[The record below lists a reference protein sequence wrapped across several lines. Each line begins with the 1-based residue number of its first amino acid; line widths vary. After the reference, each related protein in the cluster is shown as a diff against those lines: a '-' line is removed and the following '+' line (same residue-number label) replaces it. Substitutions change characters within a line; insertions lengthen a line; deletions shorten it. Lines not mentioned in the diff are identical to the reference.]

1 MHREESWIMGSTVSI
16 DKTEG
21 YRWTVTFDSPPTNLV
36 TPALVQDL
44 HEAVEAMAAEPDLKV
59 VVFDSANDDF
69 WLNHFDLAQVPNFP
83 TDTEGRAL
91 WTTVVL
97 RLAELPFVTIA
108 KIRGRARGGGDEFLL
123 ACDLRYASR
132 ERAIVGQI
140 EVGTGILPGG
150 GATERL
156 PRLIGRDRALEAIL
170 TSYDYSADVAER
182 YGWVTKSLPDT
193 ELDDYVDALTT
204 RLGAFDKTALAGA
217 MQQVN
222 RATQLPGDDLHS
234 AYGEFLESMTWPGFR
249 QRLDGLRRA
258 SQELGPNLELHLGD
272 HLADLA

>member
-1 MHREESWIMGSTVSI
+1 MGSTLHI
-16 DKTEG
+16 DATDN

-36 TPALVQDL
+36 TPDLVRDL
-44 HEAVEAMAAEPDLKV
+44 HEAVEAMAAAPDLKA

-69 WLNHFDLAQVPNFP
+69 WLNHFDLAQVPDFP
-83 TDTEGRAL
+83 IGTDGQAL
-91 WTTVVL
+91 WTNVVL
-97 RLAELPFVTIA
+97 RLADLPIVTIA

-182 YGWVTKSLPDT
+182 YGWVTKSLPDRD
-193 ELDDYVDALTT
+193 LDAYVDALTA
-204 RLGAFDKTALAGA
+204 RLGAFDKTALTGA

-222 RATQLPGDDLHS
+222 RATGLPGEDLHS
-234 AYGEFLESMTWPGFR
+234 AYGEFVASMAWPGFH
-249 QRLDGLRRA
+249 QRLEGLRRV
-258 SQELGPNLELHLGD
+258 SKELGPDLELNLGD
-272 HLADLA
+272 HLADLV